1 MKMNIGSKEINS
13 EGSFKNNDL
22 YRMRAAKRRQ
32 KQGYNVYDTE
42 TKHWSSVD
50 PKTNKFL
57 KSSKHSTLHKELDWY
72 NSDDGKDFKK
82 GYKLVTKN
90 ILGKERNYY
99 KYKKRKK

>member
-1 MKMNIGSKEINS
+1 MKMSIGSKEINS
-13 EGSFKNNDL
+13 EGSFKDKDR
-22 YRMRAAKRRQ
+22 YKTRIAKRRQ
-32 KQGYNVYDTE
+32 KQGYGVYDPE

-57 KSSKHSTLHKELDWY
+57 KSSKHSTLYKELDWY
-72 NSDDGKDFKK
+72 NSDDGKEFKE